1 MLDVD
6 RLYAELRE
14 YEAKKEEAVQR
25 SIRITRLSKSVIY
38 SLIRGDMENAK
49 RHISD
54 MAQEVGKLRELLSRY
69 PMFHGNA
76 FTGLQE
82 YVEAMSLWYL
92 LSEGRLP
99 TREELGVDVMI
110 YLFGVADVAGELS
123 RKATEEMLRGD
134 DVDKAKQY
142 REMLEALYLEML
154 KLEPRDY
161 ELRKKV
167 DYISNT
173 MNWITEKIFYKSI
186 CKGDRA

>member
-6 RLYAELRE
+6 KLYAELRE
-14 YEAKKEEAVQR
+14 YEAKKEETVQR
-25 SIRITRLSKSVIY
+25 SIRVTRLSKSVIY
-38 SLIRGDMENAK
+38 SLIRGDVENAK

-54 MAQEVGKLRELLSRY
+54 MAQEVGRLRELLSRY

-99 TREELGVDVMI
+99 TREELGVDVMT
-110 YLFGVADVAGELS
+110 YLFGIADVAGELS
-123 RKATEEMLRGD
+123 RKATEEMLRD
-134 DVDKAKQY
+134 DVEKAKQY
-142 REMLEALYLEML
+142 REILEALYLEML
-154 KLEPRDY
+154 RLEPRDY

-173 MNWITEKIFYKSI
+173 MNWIAEKLFYKSI
-186 CKGDRA
+186 CKEGRT